1 MVQREIV
8 IKMKEGLHAKPV
20 ADFVN
25 HAQKFKS
32 DIKIVKDGETVNG
45 KSILNMLTLG
55 AKYNTKL
62 MLMIKGKDEVKALD
76 VLSKLLLEGE

>member
-25 HAQKFKS
+25 RAQKFRS
-32 DIKIVKDGETVNG
+32 EVKIVKDGTSVNG

-55 AKYNTKL
+55 ATYNTKL
-62 MLMIKGKDEVKALD
+62 LLVVKGKDEDKALD